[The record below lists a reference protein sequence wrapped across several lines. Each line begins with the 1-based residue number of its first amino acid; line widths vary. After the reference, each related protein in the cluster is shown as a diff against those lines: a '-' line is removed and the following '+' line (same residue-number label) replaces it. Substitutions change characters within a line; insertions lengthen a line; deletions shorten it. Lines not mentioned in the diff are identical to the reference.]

1 MKISLVNPQVI
12 YYSAAALARIVARGA
27 RSPQPHRSKSREQF
41 GILKDAKYAST
52 HGEACVCGTG
62 VQFGAFDKLRWLT
75 LIMDE

>member
-12 YYSAAALARIVARGA
+12 YYSAAAQARIVA
-27 RSPQPHRSKSREQF
+27 RSPQPHRSESREQF

-52 HGEACVCGTG
+52 HGEACVCVCGTG